1 MFNLDEAMAEW
12 RTRMVAA
19 GIKSPAVLDELESH
33 LREDVDERMRSGSNA
48 PVAFAAAVERLGQ
61 ANRLKVEFEQAE
73 GKVALGRQG
82 WLRTFAM
89 AVGILSGIYFL
100 GFSAC
105 GLLKHELGA
114 WHRVLG
120 FSALG
125 AMGVLGTGSLLLS
138 RRFLGT
144 AEPRIKTAAAFG
156 GPALWIAWML
166 GFFHVI
172 LPHCELETASLIVAL
187 LWALVPGA
195 VLVGASLGLAEG
207 QPKKPA
213 AS

>member
-48 PVAFAAAVERLGQ
+48 PEAFAAAEERLGQ
-61 ANRLKVEFEQAE
+61 ANRLKAEFEQAE
-73 GKVALGRQG
+73 GRTALGSQG
-82 WLRTFAM
+82 WLRAFAM
-89 AVGILSGIYFL
+89 GLGILMGICFL
-100 GFSAC
+100 GFSAF
-105 GLLKHELGA
+105 GLLRHELGA

-125 AMGVLGTGSLLLS
+125 AMGLLGSGSFLLS
-138 RRFLGT
+138 RRFLGP
-144 AEPRIKTAAAFG
+144 AEPRLKTVAAFG
-156 GPALWIAWML
+156 GPVVWIAWML
-166 GFFHVI
+166 GFFHLI
-172 LPHCELETASLIVAL
+172 LPHCELEIASLIVAL

-195 VLVGASLGLAEG
+195 VLVGTSLGLAEG
-207 QPKKPA
+207 QPKRSA